1 MKDLEWT
8 SATFEGKTK
17 TNSYIRRSELLDLK
31 KCFDFSFSL
40 CELLQKQISILSE
53 IGIGLLI
60 KYFGSN
66 ITIWV
71 GKQFWMW

>member
-8 SATFEGKTK
+8 SGTFEGKTK
-17 TNSYIRRSELLDLK
+17 SNSYIRRSGLLDLK